1 MIALKTLQ
9 NQKIFFYSYE
19 SSLVTNKRLITIF
32 TIILEN
38 HKVSSKTWNFLRNFE
53 KFMSTLADNRDAN
66 ISIHLRHW

>member
-9 NQKIFFYSYE
+9 NQKIFFYLYE
-19 SSLVTNKRLITIF
+19 SSLVTNKRYITIF

-38 HKVSSKTWNFLRNFE
+38 HKVSSKTWNFLRNLE
-53 KFMSTLADNRDAN
+53 KFMSTLVENRDAN